1 MAGSI
6 SSKIN
11 NTISSY
17 SSGNIFTYSDFNLP
31 KENELALAKTLS
43 RLVKKGEIV
52 RIEKGKYYRPRKTS
66 FGNLRPDISQIVKL
80 LTRKD
85 EKVIGYPTGIAIYN
99 QLGLTTQM
107 SNVLVIA
114 TVKPQLEKE
123 ISGYRVKFVK
133 RDFEIEE
140 KDIPL
145 LQLLDAIKDIN
156 NIPDTN
162 PDDALKIIVS
172 KIKELPIS
180 KLQRLTKLALNY
192 NAATRAMV
200 GAILQQYIKRIS
212 VSSLYKSLNSLTR
225 YKMRLSLSILPN
237 QIKWNIE

>member
-11 NTISSY
+11 ITISSY

-66 FGNLRPDISQIVKL
+66 FGNLRPDISQIVKS

-85 EKVIGYPTGIAIYN
+85 EKVIGYPTGITIYN

-114 TVKPQLEKE
+114 SVKPQLEKE

-145 LQLLDAIKDIN
+145 LQLLDAIKDIKK
-156 NIPDTN
+156 IPDTN
-162 PDDALKIIVS
+162 PDDALKVIVS
-172 KIKELPIS
+172 KFKELPIS
-180 KLQRLTKLALNY
+180 KLQRLSKLALNY
-192 NAATRAMV
+192 NAATRAVV
-200 GAILQQYIKRIS
+200 GAILQQYKKGIS
-212 VSSLYKSLNSLTR
+212 VSLLFKSLNPLTK
-225 YKMRLSLSILPN
+225 YKMKLNPSLLTN

>member
-31 KENELALAKTLS
+31 KENELALAKSLS

-66 FGNLRPDISQIVKL
+66 FGNLRPDISQIVKS

-85 EKVIGYPTGIAIYN
+85 EKVIGYPTGINIYN

-114 TVKPQLEKE
+114 SVKPQLEKE

-133 RDFEIEE
+133 RNFEIEE

-145 LQLLDAIKDIN
+145 LQLLDAVKDIKK
-156 NIPDTN
+156 IPDTSPN
-162 PDDALKIIVS
+162 DALKVIIAKVAELPVS
-172 KIKELPIS
+172 KLK
-180 KLQRLTKLALNY
+180 RLTKLALNY
-192 NAATRAMV
+192 NAATRALTGV
-200 GAILQQYIKRIS
+200 ILQQYAKGIS
-212 VSSLYKSLNSLTR
+212 VSSLYKSLNPLTK
-225 YKMRLSLSILPN
+225 YKMKLNPSILTN

>member
-31 KENELALAKTLS
+31 KENELALAKSLS

-66 FGNLRPDISQIVKL
+66 FGNLRPDINQIVKA
-80 LTRKD
+80 LTKKD
-85 EKVIGYPTGIAIYN
+85 EKIIGYPTGITIYN
-99 QLGLTTQM
+99 QLGLTNQM

-114 TVKPQLEKE
+114 SVKPQLEKE

-145 LQLLDAIKDIN
+145 FQLLDAVKDIKK
-156 NIPDTN
+156 IPDTSPN
-162 PDDALKIIVS
+162 DALKVIIA
-172 KIKELPIS
+172 KFAELPVS

-200 GAILQQYIKRIS
+200 GAILQQYIKGIS
-212 VSSLYKSLNSLTR
+212 VSSLYKSLNSLTK

>member
-31 KENELALAKTLS
+31 KENELALAKSLS

-52 RIEKGKYYRPRKTS
+52 RIEKGKYYSPRKTS
-66 FGNLRPDISQIVKL
+66 FGNLRPDISQIVKS

-85 EKVIGYPTGIAIYN
+85 EKVIGYPTGITIYN

-114 TVKPQLEKE
+114 SVKPQLEKE

-133 RDFEIEE
+133 RNFEIEE

-145 LQLLDAIKDIN
+145 LQLLDAVKDIKK
-156 NIPDTN
+156 IPDTSPN
-162 PDDALKIIVS
+162 DALKVIIAKFAELPVS
-172 KIKELPIS
+172 KLK
-180 KLQRLTKLALNY
+180 RLTKLALNY
-192 NAATRAMV
+192 NAATRALTGV
-200 GAILQQYIKRIS
+200 ILQQYAKGIS
-212 VSSLYKSLNSLTR
+212 VSSLYKSLNSLTK

>member
-31 KENELALAKTLS
+31 KENELALAKSLS

-66 FGNLRPDISQIVKL
+66 FGNLRPDINQIVKA
-80 LTRKD
+80 LTKKD
-85 EKVIGYPTGIAIYN
+85 EKIIGYPTGITVYN

-114 TVKPQLEKE
+114 SVKPQLKKE

-133 RDFEIEE
+133 RNFEIEE

-145 LQLLDAIKDIN
+145 LQLLDAIKDIKK
-156 NIPDTN
+156 IPDTN
-162 PDDALKIIVS
+162 PDVALKVIVS
-172 KIKELPIS
+172 KFKELPIS
-180 KLQRLTKLALNY
+180 KLQRLSKLALNY

-200 GAILQQYIKRIS
+200 GAILQQYIKGIS
-212 VSSLYKSLNSLTR
+212 VSSLYKSLNSLTK